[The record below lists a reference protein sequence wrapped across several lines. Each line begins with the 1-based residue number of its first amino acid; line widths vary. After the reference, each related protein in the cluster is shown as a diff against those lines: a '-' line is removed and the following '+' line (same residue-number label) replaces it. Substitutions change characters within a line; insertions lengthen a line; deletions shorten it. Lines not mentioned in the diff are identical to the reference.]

1 MLSLDRGLRTIGRRA
16 GGGRMDA
23 AQIIEVMEAGARQ
36 YFNGL
41 IQEVR
46 SNLGT
51 THYRRLSNEELARR
65 MTAIYRNL
73 ANWLTTR
80 ETSAVRSAGENLG
93 KNRFE
98 EGIPLGQVVLSLI
111 LEEKYLRKYF
121 ADQGVPLEEE
131 WSQIASE
138 YFQKMTYHTAQ
149 GYEVALAQ
157 SNRFAQGVP
166 AAGESTELKESPQ
179 PDDGPQI
186 SRGGEI
192 GEVAG

>member
-1 MLSLDRGLRTIGRRA
+1 
-16 GGGRMDA
+16 MDP
-23 AQIIEVMEAGARQ
+23 AQIIQIMETGARQ

-73 ANWLTTR
+73 ANWLNTR
-80 ETSAVRSAGENLG
+80 DQSAVRAAGEGLG
-93 KNRFE
+93 KSRFE

-121 ADQGVPLEEE
+121 ADQGESLEEE
-131 WSQIASE
+131 WSQTVSE
-138 YFQKMTYHTAQ
+138 YFQKMTYYTAQ

-157 SNRFAQGVP
+157 SNRFAQGAP
-166 AAGESTELKESPQ
+166 ATGESQERTAPPQ
-179 PDDGPQI
+179 SDGDPQI

>member
-1 MLSLDRGLRTIGRRA
+1 
-16 GGGRMDA
+16 MDA
-23 AQIIEVMEAGARQ
+23 AEIIQLMETGARQ

-51 THYRRLSNEELARR
+51 THYRKLSNDELARR

-73 ANWLTTR
+73 AHWLNTR
-80 ETSAVRSAGENLG
+80 DPSAVRAAGEGLG

-121 ADQGVPLEEE
+121 ADQGVPLEGE
-131 WSQIASE
+131 WSQIVSE
-138 YFQKMTYHTAQ
+138 YFQKMIYYTGQ

-166 AAGESTELKESPQ
+166 AASEPPERQEPPQTENNQ
-179 PDDGPQI
+179 QI

>member
-1 MLSLDRGLRTIGRRA
+1 
-16 GGGRMDA
+16 MDA
-23 AQIIEVMEAGARQ
+23 AQIIEIMETGARQ

-51 THYRRLSNEELARR
+51 THYRKLSNNELARR

-80 ETSAVRSAGENLG
+80 DQAVVRSAGENLG
-93 KNRFE
+93 KSRFE
-98 EGIPLGQVVLSLI
+98 ESIPLGQVVLSLI

-121 ADQGVPLEEE
+121 ADQGLPLEAE
-131 WSQIASE
+131 WGPVVSE
-138 YFQKMTYHTAQ
+138 YFQKMTYYTAQ

-157 SNRFAQGVP
+157 SNRFAQGAP
-166 AAGESTELKESPQ
+166 AAGEPPERKEPLKS
-179 PDDGPQI
+179 DGDPQI

>member
-1 MLSLDRGLRTIGRRA
+1 
-16 GGGRMDA
+16 MDA
-23 AQIIEVMEAGARQ
+23 AQIIEIMETGTRQ

-65 MTAIYRNL
+65 MAAVYRNL

-80 ETSAVRSAGENLG
+80 EAAAVRSAGEDLG
-93 KNRFE
+93 KRRFE

-131 WSQIASE
+131 WSQMVSE
-138 YFQKMTYHTAQ
+138 YFQKMTYHTGQ

-157 SNRFAQGVP
+157 SNRFAQGAP
-166 AAGESTELKESPQ
+166 AAGEPQERKEPPQ
-179 PDDGPQI
+179 PDGDLEI